1 MKLFIWKG
9 VGFLIIKSDIE
20 KLCPVREL
28 RQNDI

>member
-1 MKLFIWKG
+1 MKLFIWKS

-20 KLCPVREL
+20 ELCPVREL